1 MDNSLS
7 YSVSLN
13 ADENAPQTPLTAD
26 RNIHVGTGAGGSS
39 PAVDP
44 FGIGGQAFAYPG
56 VTPVAPNSV
65 VTVPI
70 TMPGS
75 ADLHWVIGA
84 QGDYRFAQHG
94 LAGNLAL
101 GDGSVLQASATQLR
115 QQFQQATNELGQG
128 FLIFKGPW

>member
-26 RNIHVGTGAGGSS
+26 RNIHVGTGVGGSS

-56 VTPVAPNSV
+56 VTPVAPNPV
-65 VTVPI
+65 VTGPI

-75 ADLHWVIGA
+75 ADLHWIIGA
-84 QGDYRFAQHG
+84 QGDHRFAQHG

-115 QQFQQATNELGQG
+115 LQFQQATNELGQG